1 MKKSKNIIPVNTP
14 KIFSNEKKSVNEC
27 LNTNW
32 VSSEGRFVRLFE
44 NNFAKFNN
52 RKFGVAVANGT
63 AALEI
68 AIKSLN
74 LKKNS
79 EVIIPA
85 FSIIST
91 ALCVVKANLKPVL
104 VDCELETWNSSADK
118 IISKINKKT

>member
-1 MKKSKNIIPVNTP
+1 MLSTSLMVIKKILNTP
-14 KIFSNEKKSVNEC
+14 KIFSNEKKFVNEC

-74 LKKNS
+74 LKKN
-79 EVIIPA
+79 
-85 FSIIST
+85 
-91 ALCVVKANLKPVL
+91 
-104 VDCELETWNSSADK
+104 
-118 IISKINKKT
+118 